1 MPSALQVDLVLMP
14 TSTPCTLLG
23 AYKPRPRSALRNP
36 MEFSERLKKARERRG
51 VTQTQLG
58 EMMGVSPQ
66 SVQQWESGSTMP
78 RHKRIEALA
87 KTLSVRPQW
96 LMLEQGDM
104 IERVES
110 DAVMHQTELYEDA
123 GPLTPDEIDIPFFRE
138 VEMAAGSGRTQVVE
152 NHGHSMRF
160 SLLRL
165 AKAGVQPE
173 NAACATISGN
183 SMEPV
188 IMDGSPI
195 GIDKGCR
202 GIIDGKIYAL
212 DHDGMLR
219 VKKLY
224 RLPLNRMRVVSENDI
239 EFPEEVYS
247 LDDPEAPRVIGRVFW
262 WETFA

>member
-1 MPSALQVDLVLMP
+1 MPSALQVDLVWMP
-14 TSTPCTLLG
+14 TSAPCMLLEE
-23 AYKPRPRSALRNP
+23 YKPEPKSALRKP

-66 SVQQWESGSTMP
+66 SVQQWESGGTMP
-78 RHKRIEALA
+78 RHKRIDDLA
-87 KTLSVRPQW
+87 KALSVRPQW

-104 IERVES
+104 IEGMGS
-110 DAVMHQTELYEDA
+110 DAVMHQAELYEDA
-123 GPLTPDEIDIPFFRE
+123 GPLATDEIEIPFFRE

-152 NHGHSMRF
+152 NHGRSMRF

-195 GIDKGCR
+195 GIDKGAR
-202 GIIDGKIYAL
+202 GIVDGKIYAL

-247 LDDPEAPRVIGRVFW
+247 LDDPEAPRVIGRVVW
-262 WETFA
+262 WRTFA